1 MTTFSRENLKSLRK
15 RKRAESNFFENDKPI
30 LDRSK
35 VTDRADNVK
44 AMDYPLI
51 SCGSKEKIHG
61 LPCRPKGI
69 KIVKE
74 Y

>member
-1 MTTFSRENLKSLRK
+1 MKNSENKKIRTN
-15 RKRAESNFFENDKPI
+15 NFFENDKPI

-35 VTDRADNVK
+35 VTDRTDNVK

-51 SCGSKEKIHG
+51 SCGSGAKYTDSPPSK
-61 LPCRPKGI
+61 KGI

>member
-1 MTTFSRENLKSLRK
+1 MIFLRANLKNSENKKIRIN
-15 RKRAESNFFENDKPI
+15 NFFENDKPT

-35 VTDRADNVK
+35 VTDRTDNVK

-51 SCGSKEKIHG
+51 SCGSKERIHG